1 MITPFRHFIR
11 HLHLLFDDATLSTT
25 QRQQQATQLLKT
37 LVQQHSWL
45 PRAYAEPD
53 PDRYRQMLLY
63 ADLHERFSVLSF
75 IWGPG
80 QQTPIHDHGVWGL
93 VGVLRGAEIDQRY
106 KPAADGSLHL
116 IDATTLN
123 EGDVSLICP
132 RQGDIH
138 AVKNAYE
145 DQVSISIHLYASNI
159 GRIDRQLYENDGTT
173 RPFISRY
180 QNASVPNLWFEDSD
194 SM

>member
-80 QQTPIHDHGVWGL
+80 QQTPIHDHGVWGWL
-93 VGVLRGAEIDQRY
+93 AFCAE
-106 KPAADGSLHL
+106 
-116 IDATTLN
+116 
-123 EGDVSLICP
+123 P
-132 RQGDIH
+132 R
-138 AVKNAYE
+138 
-145 DQVSISIHLYASNI
+145 SISATSLLRTEAC
-159 GRIDRQLYENDGTT
+159 T
-173 RPFISRY
+173 
-180 QNASVPNLWFEDSD
+180 
-194 SM
+194 